1 MQKYYTNLRVNAE
14 FKSQRLAFN
23 STTCSSAILKITMV
37 KIVPAFPKY
46 KHYYQ
51 GSMYNE

>member
-1 MQKYYTNLRVNAE
+1 MQN

-23 STTCSSAILKITMV
+23 STTYSSATFKITMV

-46 KHYYQ
+46 KHYFQ
-51 GSMYNE
+51 GII